1 DRVRANV
8 TREVSAAVAPPS
20 LVIRTPCHVAAG
32 STVPRT
38 TPGHCRDAS
47 APAPSTARDAYP
59 GPRGTIQQHD
69 SRGHAGPADLCRR
82 PTIAVLLPHH
92 QSSATRLPPPPAV
105 PRGLPAVDA
114 ASLPRIRCRPTA

>member
-1 DRVRANV
+1 GLVDRFGLGGPGIAHGRSSRSVQLHTANDRVRANV

-69 SRGHAGPADLCRR
+69 SRGHAGPAD
-82 PTIAVLLPHH
+82 
-92 QSSATRLPPPPAV
+92 
-105 PRGLPAVDA
+105 
-114 ASLPRIRCRPTA
+114 